1 MKTELNIDLNLNYE
15 LLKRQ
20 RDELL
25 KAIWQNKNTE
35 LWGLVEL
42 LDALVEELE
51 KTLKTNAVSA

>member
-25 KAIWQNKNTE
+25 EAIWEDKGTE

-51 KTLKTNAVSA
+51 KTLNTNAVAL

>member
-25 KAIWQNKNTE
+25 EAIWEDKGTE

-51 KTLKTNAVSA
+51 KALNTNAVAL